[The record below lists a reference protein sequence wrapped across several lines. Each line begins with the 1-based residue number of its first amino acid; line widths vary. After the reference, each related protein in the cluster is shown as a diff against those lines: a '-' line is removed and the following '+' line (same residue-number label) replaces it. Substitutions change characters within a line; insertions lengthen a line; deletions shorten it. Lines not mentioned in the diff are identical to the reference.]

1 MSPIQTHPNLYQ
13 ILRASLKTKNLPK
26 QPKVFERRLFFREIS
41 FYYRLPKNAESI
53 WMDVIKSFQEYE
65 KIVIPFDK
73 IKALNTFI
81 GKVEAI
87 LKLNNNF
94 ELKKIYLK
102 IIRKNYLK
110 HSDETFMKLIGL
122 LYGMLNMYNLFDI
135 NFLLFGDYYK
145 NDLYKAY
152 RNNISELLEE
162 NFKVRNAIDW
172 LPSLETLQL
181 IELMAKRRL
190 TLRTLNI

>member
-1 MSPIQTHPNLYQ
+1 M
-13 ILRASLKTKNLPK
+13 
-26 QPKVFERRLFFREIS
+26 FEKRLFFREIS
-41 FYYRLPKNAESI
+41 FYYRLPKNAETI
-53 WMDVIKSFQEYE
+53 WAEVVKSYENYE
-65 KIVIPFDK
+65 KIVIPLDK
-73 IKALNTFI
+73 IKALNSFI
-81 GKVEAI
+81 GKVESI

-152 RNNISELLEE
+152 KNNISELLEE

-181 IELMAKRRL
+181 IEMMAKRRL